1 MNCTQ
6 PTIDPNVRQRIEAK
20 LAEIEGQG
28 SARIIL
34 AVESGSRAWG
44 FPSSDS
50 DYDVR
55 FIYARRLDW
64 YLSIEKRRDVIECP
78 IVDDLDISGWD
89 IRKALQLLLKSN
101 STLVE
106 WLTSPIRYRE
116 DEPAANALRDLAQ
129 SAEFQFPARF
139 HYLRLG
145 HSQFE
150 SNIAGRDAVRLKK
163 YFYSL
168 RPALSLRWLR
178 TRSGWPPMDLPS
190 LRDGL
195 ELDREVCDAIDE
207 LTVLKARQGESGT
220 GDRIEVLDR
229 IMEAEFAAAEAAAGK
244 GRGIPEELRS
254 SANDLFRS
262 IVNGE
267 LKT

>member
-6 PTIDPNVRQRIEAK
+6 PTIYPKVRQRIEAK

-28 SARIIL
+28 SARIVL

-44 FPSSDS
+44 FPSLDS

-78 IVDDLDISGWD
+78 

-116 DEPAANALRDLAQ
+116 DEPAANALRNLARRT
-129 SAEFQFPARF
+129 EFQLPARF

-145 HSQFE
+145 RSQYA
-150 SNIAGRDAVRLKK
+150 SSIAGRDAVRLKK

-190 LRDGL
+190 LRDGV
-195 ELDREVCDAIDE
+195 ELDREVRDAIDE
-207 LTVLKARQGESGT
+207 LTALKARQGEIGT
-220 GDRIEVLDR
+220 GDRIQVLDR
-229 IMEAEFAAAEAAAGK
+229 IMEAEFAAAEAAGGK
-244 GRGIPEELRS
+244 GRGIPETLRN
-254 SANDLFRS
+254 SANGLFRS

-267 LKT
+267 LKR

>member
-1 MNCTQ
+1 MNRTQ
-6 PTIDPNVRQRIEAK
+6 STIDPEVRQRIDAK
-20 LAEIEGQG
+20 LSEIEGQG

-44 FPSSDS
+44 FPSADS

-78 IVDDLDISGWD
+78 IVDDLDINGWD

-116 DEPAANALRDLAQ
+116 DEPAADALRDLARR
-129 SAEFQFPARF
+129 AEFRCPARF

-145 HSQFE
+145 RSQYE
-150 SNIAGRDAVRLKK
+150 CNIAGRDAVRLKT

-168 RPALSLRWLR
+168 RPALALRWLR

-195 ELDREVCDAIDE
+195 ELDRDICDAINE
-207 LTVLKARQGESGT
+207 LTVLKARQGEIGT

-229 IMEAEFAAAEAAAGK
+229 MMEAEFAAAEAEAGK
-244 GRGIPEELRS
+244 GQRIPEALRNR
-254 SANDLFRS
+254 ANELFRS
-262 IVNGE
+262 IVSGE
-267 LKT
+267 LTG

>member
-1 MNCTQ
+1 MNRTQ
-6 PTIDPNVRQRIEAK
+6 STIDPKVRQRIEAK
-20 LAEIEGQG
+20 LAEIEGKG
-28 SARIIL
+28 AARIIL

-44 FPSSDS
+44 FPSADS

-64 YLSIEKRRDVIECP
+64 YLSLERRQDVIECL
-78 IVDDLDISGWD
+78 IVDDLDVSGWD
-89 IRKALQLLLKSN
+89 VRKALQLLLKAN

-129 SAEFQFPARF
+129 RTEFLQPARF

-145 HSQFE
+145 RSQYRGK
-150 SNIAGRDAVRLKK
+150 IAGRDAVQLKK

-168 RPALSLRWLR
+168 RPALALRWLR

-190 LRDGL
+190 LRNGL
-195 ELDREVCDAIDE
+195 ELDRGIGDAIDE
-207 LTVLKARQGESGT
+207 LTVLKARQGEAGT
-220 GDRIEVLDR
+220 GDRIGVLDR
-229 IMEAEFAAAEAAAGK
+229 FMEAEFAAAEAAAGK
-244 GRGIPEELRS
+244 GQRTPEALRN
-254 SANDLFRS
+254 SANELFRS
-262 IVNGE
+262 IVNGD
-267 LKT
+267 LKA